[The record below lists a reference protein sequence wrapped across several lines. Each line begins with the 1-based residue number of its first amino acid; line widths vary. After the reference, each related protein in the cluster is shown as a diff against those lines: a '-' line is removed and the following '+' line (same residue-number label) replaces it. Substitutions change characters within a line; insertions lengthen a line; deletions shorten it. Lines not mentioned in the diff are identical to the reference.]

1 MPPLSDPPY
10 PFNCLLSGFASTFER
25 YQMVTLQS
33 PNRGRGGT
41 SGPLWTNWNFV
52 AVVSLMRDLQGSVH
66 GR

>member
-33 PNRGRGGT
+33 PNRGRGGNV
-41 SGPLWTNWNFV
+41 G
-52 AVVSLMRDLQGSVH
+52 AVVDYFE
-66 GR
+66 